1 MAKNY
6 AYIRI
11 SDAHKQDASSQRK
24 SIANYAT
31 KHGLAI
37 DSWTHVELSGSRT
50 SKAERG
56 LIDLISKLK
65 SGDRLLVNDIER
77 LGRDSISDII
87 EVITRIINAGCE
99 LHLCLAGEVIT
110 PDHKND
116 ISVFFTAV
124 GRAFAA
130 QDFAKQRSLK
140 AKAAATR
147 RKRQGL
153 PTGRAPG
160 AIIKSKLDPFEAQI
174 VFWLNQE
181 VAKNTIAERCN
192 VSPAT
197 LQKWLNRRDELR
209 CNAIELGVF
218 TPGMS
223 ISEIKEVLKQ
233 HNGNM

>member
-11 SDAHKQDASSQRK
+11 SDAHKQDVQSQRK
-24 SIANYAT
+24 SITAYAASL
-31 KHGLAI
+31 GLVL
-37 DSWTHVELSGSRT
+37 DSWASVALSGSST
-50 SKAERG
+50 SKDERG
-56 LIDLISKLK
+56 LIALIDKLK
-65 SGDRLLVNDIER
+65 SGDRLLVNDVER

-87 EVITRIINAGCE
+87 EVITRIINKGAE

-116 ISVFFTAV
+116 IAVFFTAV

-130 QDFAKQRSLK
+130 QDFSKQRSLK
-140 AKAAATR
+140 AKAAAAR

-153 PTGRAPG
+153 PAGRAPG
-160 AIIKSKLDPFEAQI
+160 AIVKSKLDPFEPQI
-174 VFWLNQE
+174 LFWLSQD
-181 VAKNTIAERCN
+181 VAKKEIAKRCD

-197 LQKWLNRRDELR
+197 LQKWLNRRDELVMMAR
-209 CNAIELGVF
+209 ELKLF
-218 TPGMS
+218 EPGMS
-223 ISEIKEVLKQ
+223 LSEIKERLKQ